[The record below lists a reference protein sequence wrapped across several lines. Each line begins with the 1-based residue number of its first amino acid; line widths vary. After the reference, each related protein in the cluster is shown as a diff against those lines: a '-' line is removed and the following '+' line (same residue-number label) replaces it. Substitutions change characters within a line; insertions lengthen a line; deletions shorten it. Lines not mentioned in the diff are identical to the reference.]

1 MGTMRLIV
9 GTLVLGF
16 MLSLPAR
23 AGADKD
29 YLGFAAKSDEGPING
44 SLCRS
49 YGGRPLLNQ
58 HQSVVMSMGRR
69 DPKQSNIIYHGGH
82 QYVTFS
88 IETSS
93 FWGKKETAIA
103 LCHFAG

>member
-1 MGTMRLIV
+1 MRLIV
-9 GTLVLGF
+9 CTLILGF

-23 AGADKD
+23 AGPAKD
-29 YLGFAAKSDEGPING
+29 YLGFADKSDGGPING

-49 YGGRPLLNQ
+49 YGGQPLLNQ
-58 HQSVVMSMGRR
+58 HHGVVMSMGRR
-69 DPKQSNIIYHGGH
+69 DPKRSNVIYHGGH

-88 IETSS
+88 IEISS
-93 FWGKKETAIA
+93 FWGKKETVVA